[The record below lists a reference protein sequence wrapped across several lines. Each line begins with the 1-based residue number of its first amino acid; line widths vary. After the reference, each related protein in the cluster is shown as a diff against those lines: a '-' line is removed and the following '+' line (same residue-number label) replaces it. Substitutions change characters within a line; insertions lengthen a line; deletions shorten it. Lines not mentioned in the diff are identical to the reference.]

1 MAAFLSLVAS
11 SFKASGRMSPRHG
24 DLRRLLLVAAL
35 AGSVNVC
42 LSASFNV
49 IDFGA
54 TGNDLSDDSE
64 AIQSALNMARGAT
77 GTVDVTVPKGTYHL
91 KQPLFVF
98 SNTSLKLDSGATMV
112 KDPSE
117 YTVMLAGR
125 HLNSDGTTC
134 YGTSTCRHGGYSQ
147 LRNVTISG
155 GVWDAG
161 TDSRENNSVFYL
173 LHGSNI
179 VIKDTTVRHSTLHMV
194 NLSAGSDL
202 RVENVVFAD
211 AWDRQNPDDYI
222 TVEALHLDA
231 ATDEGEPG
239 GYPVDGT
246 PCRNVSVV
254 GCTFTNVFAGVGT
267 HHVVAGSIF
276 NDLTVANCTFVKL
289 KSYAV
294 HAYGMTDCDV
304 FDSYAED
311 CAGFMRS
318 SSSECRVYGNQVQ
331 TMRESA
337 FYDGGSRIA
346 VSNNVVYGCGVA
358 GTVAAH
364 GIYAVGSSFQVVDNE
379 IWDVT
384 GCGIRADSGSSVK
397 SDGNTIVRP
406 SIHGFSFTGDSSLES
421 VSDAVS
427 LSGGSGFIVAD
438 GGIASISNSAVISP
452 SSVGIQIDGIE
463 RGEIRDCTVGSAGS
477 HGIVLN
483 SGSSSSVFGNVIS
496 DSVGHGVIVVGGSA
510 ELGRNIISVPGGN
523 GVTAER
529 MARLAASGNTITGG
543 QYGFCV
549 KPDCSLSADGNTITG
564 TSLSAVYAISAGAVT
579 CACNV
584 VTSPGNCGFYM
595 DQTAGASIKGN
606 SVNGSGWSGV
616 WIRTS
621 PACEV
626 SGNTISDS
634 AQEGIFCSASAQCA
648 VSSNLVSG
656 AAKSGILVDGTAAVD
671 GSGVIAATAAV
682 IDNTVSVA
690 EGSTSADVNI
700 GARTAGCTVSGNV
713 CGRNGVYLSPSA
725 VDVTYHPADARITS
739 VDLTSADTATVNWE
753 GLAGVS
759 GYFVEYAASADFASC
774 QRSEDLSAGS
784 VACGL
789 YGLSASGVW
798 YVRVRTYHVLNGV
811 RYESSADPAF
821 AHKFTMSGNPDEV
834 HYNVHF
840 DANGGTGTMADQR
853 GFVYGTPT
861 ALKLNQFTFP
871 GYLFAGWSRNPAATA
886 ASYADGASL
895 SRPSPSPQKGETIT
909 LYAVWTPDPT
919 MYTVRFDGNGATS
932 GQMADQRGFVPG
944 KGGIALNLN
953 QFARIGYDFVG
964 WAKFPKST
972 TPLWTDGA
980 NLVTSTAAGDTLV
993 LYAVWQL
1000 RAGAS
1005 YTLSFNA
1012 NGGTGSMAAKT
1023 DCIPGVA
1030 SQLPRCTF
1038 TSTGFIF
1045 QGWAWTAT
1053 AQEAD
1058 YPDEG
1063 LFVGNAAAGS
1073 TVTLYAVWKLNAS
1086 DTYAVHFDGNG
1097 ATSGQM
1103 DDQVGFVPGKGG
1115 RTLNRNRFLNVGYE
1129 FLGWSKYPK
1138 ATTPTWTDGAVLNT
1152 STPVGSRLV
1161 LYAVWRLDESITY
1174 SVAFDANGGTGTM
1187 PVQPAF
1193 VYGRGRAL
1201 SPNVFTRDGYVFKG
1215 WNRSLYAATA
1225 TYTDGAMVCRP
1236 DPQIPVGGTMRL
1248 FAVWEMDPSCSTVHF
1263 DANGGTGEMADQLG
1277 FRPNE
1282 TRPLA
1287 ANAFARPG
1295 FVFAGWSLTP
1305 EPGTFL
1311 YDDGADFATGESVTL
1326 FAVWTV
1332 DPACFT
1338 VRFDANGGTGE
1349 MEDQPGFVP
1358 GKRRLTLDFNAFMR
1372 PGFRF
1377 LGWARFP
1384 QAETPLWADGEALA
1398 VSANTAPPGSTLT
1411 LYAVWG
1417 AAPDTFAIAYDA
1429 NGGEG
1434 AMPMQ
1439 QGLPYDETVAL
1450 LPHAFVREG
1459 FDFVGW
1465 DETPEA
1471 DTARYTEGDTVVCA
1485 RPEDGVD
1492 RIIRL
1497 YAVWRARCGYA
1508 LTLNKNDGSGQTY
1521 VLRLMPDELG
1531 QVPRL
1536 AAADGLNWA
1545 RRGFTFLGWSAA
1557 QNSREIVLDDWGC
1570 VQDLADEGE
1579 TVDLYAVWALDPGC
1593 YAIQYIRND
1602 GAGTWRTVGFPY
1614 GEKTRMPSV
1623 ANGLKWGRRGYAFKG
1638 WELTTADANDNTRAA
1653 AWKGD
1658 WAYVATPAKAGT
1670 MLPAYARWELKPGYY
1685 QIRFNKNDGSGKWR
1699 TLGFELDASTKLSTI
1714 AGLGWERPG
1723 YTFKGWASNKAN
1735 AAAGKV
1741 WKADGEWIKNVAAEG
1756 RTLSIYAIW
1765 E

>member
-1 MAAFLSLVAS
+1 MKTRSMLSVCTA
-11 SFKASGRMSPRHG
+11 
-24 DLRRLLLVAAL
+24 AAL
-35 AGSVNVC
+35 ALAAAGETVNVR
-42 LSASFNV
+42 
-49 IDFGA
+49 DFGA
-54 TGNDLSDDSE
+54 VGDGVTDDWAGIQRALSRAGEGDT
-64 AIQSALNMARGAT
+64 L
-77 GTVDVTVPKGTYHL
+77 TVVVPSGSYRVSK
-91 KQPLFVF
+91 PVSIF
-98 SNTSLKLDSGATMV
+98 SNTTLQLADTATVFMDDASV
-112 KDPSE
+112 LGVLRAQHRTD
-117 YTVMLAGR
+117 AGE
-125 HLNSDGTTC
+125 NCPMDATC
-134 YGTSTCRHGGYSQ
+134 VHGGYSQ
-147 LRNVTISG
+147 LHDVTVTGGVWEHRGAAGGDAYVIQLQHGERLTLENLTCKGNVRHHFNCSGSRHVTVRNVTFRPS
-155 GVWDAG
+155 DAHP
-161 TDSRENNSVFYL
+161 Y
-173 LHGSNI
+173 
-179 VIKDTTVRHSTLHMV
+179 VI
-194 NLSAGSDL
+194 
-202 RVENVVFAD
+202 
-211 AWDRQNPDDYI
+211 P
-222 TVEALHLDA
+222 
-231 ATDEGEPG
+231 TDETGLGDMRLREAIHVDFISAAGELA
-239 GYPVDGT
+239 YPIDDT
-246 PCRNVSVV
+246 PCRDVTVT
-254 GCTFTNVFAGVGT
+254 GCTFDRVIAGVGT
-267 HHVVAGSIF
+267 HRHFNADGTSEAVAQPAERI
-276 NDLTVANCTFVKL
+276 TVTNCTFDAIL
-289 KSYAV
+289 SYAV
-294 HAYGMTDCDV
+294 SMYGFVDSSFAGNTVICDPRLAYAPGLRVWGEGSVDVSDNIISNAAWHGVYIESLPGENLTVRAARNTLASAGACGFYASGDGVAVELADSRVDRCVSHGVLAQNRAAVTVRGCTFDAPGKAGVYLDDPGLTLLEDNVFSEAGASTYAAVYAANVQPAPTIALQIAGNTVTDARSNGIYIR
-304 FDSYAED
+304 DSSGVDIRENTVVGASLGGIYYN
-311 CAGFMRS
+311 S
-318 SSSECRVYGNQVQ
+318 S
-331 TMRESA
+331 
-337 FYDGGSRIA
+337 DGGTI
-346 VSNNVVYGCGVA
+346 VSN
-358 GTVAAH
+358 
-364 GIYAVGSSFQVVDNE
+364 
-379 IWDVT
+379 
-384 GCGIRADSGSSVK
+384 
-397 SDGNTIVRP
+397 
-406 SIHGFSFTGDSSLES
+406 
-421 VSDAVS
+421 
-427 LSGGSGFIVAD
+427 
-438 GGIASISNSAVISP
+438 
-452 SSVGIQIDGIE
+452 
-463 RGEIRDCTVGSAGS
+463 TVGSAGT
-477 HGIVLN
+477 
-483 SGSSSSVFGNVIS
+483 F
-496 DSVGHGVIVVGGSA
+496 
-510 ELGRNIISVPGGN
+510 
-523 GVTAER
+523 
-529 MARLAASGNTITGG
+529 
-543 QYGFCV
+543 
-549 KPDCSLSADGNTITG
+549 
-564 TSLSAVYAISAGAVT
+564 
-579 CACNV
+579 
-584 VTSPGNCGFYM
+584 
-595 DQTAGASIKGN
+595 
-606 SVNGSGWSGV
+606 
-616 WIRTS
+616 
-621 PACEV
+621 
-626 SGNTISDS
+626 
-634 AQEGIFCSASAQCA
+634 
-648 VSSNLVSG
+648 
-656 AAKSGILVDGTAAVD
+656 GILVDGTAAAD

-713 CGRNGVYLSPSA
+713 CGSNGVYLSPSA

-753 GLAGVS
+753 GLVGVS
-759 GYFVEYAASADFASC
+759 GYFAEYAASADFASC

-798 YVRVRTYHVLNGV
+798 YVRVRTYHVLNGI

-821 AHKFTMSGNPDEV
+821 AHEFTMTGNPDEV

-861 ALKLNQFTFP
+861 ALKLSQFTFP

-895 SRPSPSPQKGETIT
+895 SRPSPSPQKGDTIT

-932 GQMADQRGFVPG
+932 GQMADQHGFVPG

-1000 RAGAS
+1000 RTGAA
-1005 YTLSFNA
+1005 YTLVFNA

-1038 TSTGFIF
+1038 TNTGFIF

-1225 TYTDGAMVCRP
+1225 TYTDGAMVYRP

-1282 TRPLA
+1282 LKALA

-1358 GKRRLTLDFNAFMR
+1358 GKRRLTLDFNAFVR

-1471 DTARYTEGDTVVCA
+1471 GTARYTEGDTVVCA

-1545 RRGFTFLGWSAA
+1545 RRSFTFLGWSAA

-1570 VQDLADEGE
+1570 VQGLADEGE